1 MGSHGCAAV
10 GAFLGSQALVDKG
23 VSKYG
28 ALQQPIHL
36 TTSVFVAGA
45 SRLTLAACLE
55 SPERPQQADDH
66 GLIRHEVRF

>member
-28 ALQQPIHL
+28 VLQQPIHL
-36 TTSVFVAGA
+36 TTSVSVAGA
-45 SRLTLAACLE
+45 SHLAFAACPE
-55 SPERPQQADDH
+55 SPERSQQADDH